1 MYEWYECAR
10 FQVPKNGT
18 LGDQIQK
25 KVHFFTPTFPKNGGI
40 DISLGHFGVL
50 SGDFKANIEICKI

>member
-25 KVHFFTPTFPKNGGI
+25 QIPLFH
-40 DISLGHFGVL
+40 
-50 SGDFKANIEICKI
+50 ANIPEKWWNKH